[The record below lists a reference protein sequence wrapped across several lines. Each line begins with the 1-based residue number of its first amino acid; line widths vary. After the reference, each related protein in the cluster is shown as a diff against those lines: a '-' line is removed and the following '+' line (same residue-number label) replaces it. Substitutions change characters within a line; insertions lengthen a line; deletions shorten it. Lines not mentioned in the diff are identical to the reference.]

1 MKSPLHG
8 RNKKKDIDTH
18 SNISNMTPHRNDMS
32 ASYDNTKVTVK
43 LFEQKLRTILD
54 KFSKSHT
61 TEQAHEEIR
70 SLMKNDVSDNDRMM
84 LFLTSLTEFNIH
96 VQTSQK
102 CEQIKVFGVAA
113 EIFEDSLVP
122 YLPKVLAQL
131 AK

>member
-1 MKSPLHG
+1 
-8 RNKKKDIDTH
+8 
-18 SNISNMTPHRNDMS
+18 MTI
-32 ASYDNTKVTVK
+32 K